1 MYSLLSRKN
10 GVPLLIKATK
20 MDPIIGGAM
29 ISAGANIGSGLMGL
43 LDIGGNRMRKKQLEQ
58 QQKLTDMQVQANK
71 ELANHGMGIS
81 KEMFEATGYGA
92 QRRQME
98 EAGLNPAL
106 MYGHAGAGGSTTSA
120 SGGSATG
127 AHASDEAS
135 LKQAQMAQ
143 QGMALQLA
151 KLGSEIAVNKAT
163 AKEKEANAGLASEKS
178 TTEADQRDILI
189 EKLRQEGVAQW
200 FENLESDV
208 KRSGTLQDGE
218 VRLFRNAKL
227 DVSTAFKKVSLWNQ
241 EVTTAIAKTMA
252 EIGNIEAQE
261 LLTNNKAQG
270 YWQEL
275 LNATKQADAD
285 AVRAAAVKLSTEW
298 ETGEFTNWR
307 TWAELGIQAVNTVAN
322 AVSVAK
328 KPNIKANPR
337 TPAKK

>member
-1 MYSLLSRKN
+1 
-10 GVPLLIKATK
+10 
-20 MDPIIGGAM
+20 MDPIIAGGM
-29 ISAGANIGSGLMGL
+29 ISAGANVGSGLMGL
-43 LDIGGNRMRKKQLEQ
+43 LDIGGNRARKKQLEQ
-58 QQKLTDMQVQANK
+58 QQKLTNIQVDANK
-71 ELANHGMGIS
+71 QLADYGMGIS
-81 KEMFEATGYGA
+81 KQMFEATGYGA

-120 SGGSATG
+120 SAGSAG
-127 AHASDEAS
+127 GGQASDEAS

-163 AKEKEANAGLASEKS
+163 AKEKEANAGLAEEKS
-178 TTEADQRDILI
+178 VTEADQRTVLI
-189 EKLRQEGVAQW
+189 EKLKQEGVAQW

-218 VRLFRNAKL
+218 VKLFKNAVL
-227 DVSTAFKKVSLWNQ
+227 DVSTAFQKVSLWNQ

-252 EIGNIEAQE
+252 EIGNTEAQE
-261 LLTNNKAQG
+261 LLTNKKAEG

-307 TWAELGIQAVNTVAN
+307 TWAELGVKAVNTVASSIG
-322 AVSVAK
+322 AGGKIAK
-328 KPNIKANPR
+328 AIK
-337 TPAKK
+337 

>member
-1 MYSLLSRKN
+1 
-10 GVPLLIKATK
+10 
-20 MDPIIGGAM
+20 MDPITAGAM
-29 ISAGANIGSGLMGL
+29 ISAGANVAGGAMGF
-43 LDIGGNRMRKKQLEQ
+43 LDIGGNRMRRKQVEQQRKLTNIQLDANKQLA
-58 QQKLTDMQVQANK
+58 DY
-71 ELANHGMGIS
+71 GMGIS
-81 KEMFEATGYGA
+81 KEMFEYTGYGA

-106 MYGHAGAGGSTTSA
+106 MYGHAGAGGSTASA
-120 SGGSATG
+120 SGGSAG
-127 AHASDEAS
+127 GGQASDEAS

-143 QGMALQLA
+143 QGMLLQLA

-163 AKEKEANAGLASEKS
+163 AKEKEANAELTSEKK
-178 TTEADQRDILI
+178 TTEINQRDVLI

-218 VRLFRNAKL
+218 VRLFNNAQL
-227 DVSTAFKKVSLWNQ
+227 NVSTAFQKVSLWNQ

-252 EIGNIEAQE
+252 EIGNTEAQE
-261 LLTNNKAQG
+261 LLTNKKAEG

-275 LNATKQADAD
+275 LNATKQANAD

-307 TWAELGIQAVNTVAN
+307 TWAELGVKAVNTVASSVGAGAKIAK
-322 AVSVAK
+322 AVK
-328 KPNIKANPR
+328 
-337 TPAKK
+337 